1 MQQKKR
7 IFTGERFP
15 DRVGKIVAAEKR
27 RDEGVRLIY
36 VIVDKLG
43 RQIIDPLFNLPFT
56 ARVEDFE
63 RYMQAGRL
71 RWA

>member
-1 MQQKKR
+1 MQLKKR
-7 IFTGERFP
+7 IFIEQCSP
-15 DRVGKIVAAEKR
+15 DRVGKIVAAEER
-27 RDEGVRLIY
+27 RDGGVRLIY
-36 VIVDKLG
+36 VVADKLG
-43 RQIIDPLFNLPFT
+43 RQIIDPLFNLLFT